1 MRFTIEGVRDI
12 VDLVRQLSIGL
23 YKLSFKD
30 NFESFTVEGVQIP
43 SNTEISIQNKLTFV
57 PKHYIITTQTGNSLV
72 TKGDKEW
79 TKTALYFKNNG
90 SNDVT
95 LNIVFLR

>member
-1 MRFTIEGVRDI
+1 MRFTLEGARDI
-12 VDLVRQLSIGL
+12 VDLIRQLSSGL

-30 NFESFTVEGVQIP
+30 NFESFTVENVQIP

-57 PKHYIITTQTGNSLV
+57 PKQYIITAQIGNSLV

-79 TKTALYFKNNG
+79 TKNSLYFKNNG
-90 SNDVT
+90 IDDVT
-95 LNIVFLR
+95 LNILFLR